1 MVPLQSG
8 LPHLFGNYD
17 IKAGSKQQDFS
28 TSEPDTYTTIKIGW
42 ENVSK
47 PHTPSPTPTR
57 GEGSKRAAICF
68 PFRDTKSVF
77 IEGFPFSL
85 DGLCWRM
92 LLA

>member
-8 LPHLFGNYD
+8 LPHLFGNHD

-47 PHTPSPTPTR
+47 PNDSS
-57 GEGSKRAAICF
+57 E
-68 PFRDTKSVF
+68 
-77 IEGFPFSL
+77 
-85 DGLCWRM
+85 
-92 LLA
+92 